1 MHFDPSDIAFI
12 KGVIA
17 FFLVAGTGFAAWSTW
32 LHYRTRGLPP
42 ADLEPTIQALRDDA
56 ARLEAELGERIV
68 ELEERLDFVE
78 RRLVQERDPQRL
90 PPPARTPV

>member
-1 MHFDPSDIAFI
+1 MDPSDIAFI

-17 FFLVAGTGFAAWSTW
+17 FLLLAGTGMSAFSMWLRHRKSLAA
-32 LHYRTRGLPP
+32 P
-42 ADLEPTIQALRDDA
+42 ASDQDPVIQSLRDDS

-78 RRLVQERDPQRL
+78 RRLVQEREAPRL
-90 PPPARTPV
+90 PNPPARTPV